1 MAELLEGVKA
11 GDFVEFDLI
20 TNPIEIDRVEHES
33 ENGVTLYFKCHSG
46 YWGLSF
52 NWNGT
57 QRGHTTLAET
67 GINDAFDIVKIIRT

>member
-20 TNPIEIDRVEHES
+20 TNPIEIDWVEHES

-46 YWGLSF
+46 CWGLSF

-57 QRGHTTLAET
+57 QRCNTTLAET
-67 GINDAFDIVKIIRT
+67 GVNDAFDIVKIIRT